1 MTELPLF
8 AAAGIVITLAAMFGY
23 INYRF
28 LRLPHTIG
36 LVIIALLA
44 SLGVMAID
52 AIIPTLG
59 IGDGVRGFITGI
71 DFHDILMEGM
81 LSFLLFA
88 GALHV
93 NLDDLMSRKWAIGS
107 LATAGVLMS
116 TFMVGAV
123 TWGVAGLLGI
133 DLPFIWCLVLGS
145 VIAPTDPVAVLGI
158 LKTVHVPK
166 SLEVKIA
173 GESLFNDGVG
183 VVIFLIMVAIAV
195 GSAGHG
201 GHGGDIGVLDV
212 VRLFAQE
219 ALGGAALGLV
229 TGWIAYQALR
239 KVDEHNLEV
248 LITLALV
255 MACYG
260 IAIALHLSGPIAVVV
275 AGLLIGNHGRRFAM
289 TKTTRD
295 HVTTFWSLIDEIMNS
310 ALFLLIGFEILAL
323 TWSGDIAVFALIAIP
338 VALGARFISVATPLT
353 LLGLRQTFTKGA
365 VPVLTWG
372 GLRGG
377 ISVALAL
384 SLPDVSAKPVILAAT
399 YAVVI
404 FSIVVQGL
412 TVKPVVRLLVGE
424 DDDTDHTTG
433 ASGS

>member
-8 AAAGIVITLAAMFGY
+8 AAAGIVITLAAVFGY

-93 NLDDLMSRKWAIGS
+93 NLDDLMARKWAIAS

-183 VVIFLIMVAIAV
+183 VVVFLIMVAIAV

-219 ALGGAALGLV
+219 ALGGAALGLI
-229 TGWIAYQALR
+229 TGWIAYRALR
-239 KVDEHNLEV
+239 NVDEHNLEV

-412 TVKPVVRLLVGE
+412 TVKPVVRLLVAE
-424 DDDTDHTTG
+424 DDDTDQTTG

>member
-8 AAAGIVITLAAMFGY
+8 AAAGIVITLAAVFGY

-59 IGDGVRGFITGI
+59 IGDGVRGFLTGI

-93 NLDDLMSRKWAIGS
+93 NLDDLMSRKWAIAS

-116 TFMVGAV
+116 TFIVGAV
-123 TWGVAGLLGI
+123 TWGIAGLLGI

-183 VVIFLIMVAIAV
+183 VVVFLIMVAIAV

-201 GHGGDIGVLDV
+201 GYGGDIGVLDV

-219 ALGGAALGLV
+219 ALGGAALGLI
-229 TGWIAYQALR
+229 TGWIAYRALR
-239 KVDEHNLEV
+239 NVDEHNLEV

-424 DDDTDHTTG
+424 DDDTDQTTG

>member
-8 AAAGIVITLAAMFGY
+8 AAAGIVITLAAVFGY

-59 IGDGVRGFITGI
+59 IGDGVRGFLTGI

-93 NLDDLMSRKWAIGS
+93 NLDDLMSRKWAIAS

-116 TFMVGAV
+116 TFIVGAV
-123 TWGVAGLLGI
+123 TWGIAGLLGI

-183 VVIFLIMVAIAV
+183 VVVFLIMVAIAV

-201 GHGGDIGVLDV
+201 GYGGDIGVLDV

-219 ALGGAALGLV
+219 ALGGAALGLI
-229 TGWIAYQALR
+229 TGWIAYRALR
-239 KVDEHNLEV
+239 NVDEHNLEV

-404 FSIVVQGL
+404 FSIIVQGL

-424 DDDTDHTTG
+424 DDDTDQTTG